1 MRTLLA
7 DCSEACSGA
16 WNSECTWCECTGNT
30 LTGRVLTSQYRPL
43 AGVTE
48 NRPLAGVTV
57 APANAPYF
65 SLNVTDSLGNFTVPD
80 ICIGQRLLFT
90 NKTGYQELAFEVTSV
105 ASPLQ
110 INLPVISK

>member
-30 LTGRVLTSQYRPL
+30 LTGRVLTSQN
-43 AGVTE
+43 T
-48 NRPLAGVTV
+48 PLAGVTV
-57 APANAPYF
+57 APANAPYVT
-65 SLNVTDSLGNFTVPD
+65 LDVTDSLGDFTVPD

-110 INLPVISK
+110 INLPAISK